1 VPGAGEEQRGKVE
14 GDLTV
19 AAEKEDLHCDDS
31 VYETGSA
38 VSLFNE

>member
-1 VPGAGEEQRGKVE
+1 VE
-14 GDLTV
+14 GNLTV